1 MNEGGKS
8 DSFIV
13 AEKPANKGWGAP
25 QSAEWVEPR
34 KLTERNP
41 RWQDRCRTQRRM
53 KE

>member
-13 AEKPANKGWGAP
+13 AEKPANKDWGAP
-25 QSAEWVEPR
+25 HFAEWVEPR
-34 KLTERNP
+34 KLTERNL
-41 RWQDRCRTQRRM
+41 RWQNRCRTQRRV